1 MPEESIMI
9 DINNLT
15 KIFNNVP
22 AVKNLT
28 LRVKEGEVFGFLGP
42 NGAGK
47 TTTIKAMLGLIY
59 SNYGN
64 VRIRN
69 YDIHRY
75 GKHIKKFIGYMPE
88 RVAFYENLTGLQ
100 NLEFYAELKNVPK
113 NQCIQLINEM
123 GLAEHTH
130 KKVGNYSK
138 GMVQRLGM
146 ARAILGNPPIL
157 ILDEPTGGLD
167 PRGVRLI
174 RDKIKQMNEMGTTL
188 FISSHILS
196 EIQAICTQV
205 GIIKKGTLV
214 VQDTVTSLSKGM
226 KVKPKLKLI
235 FSNLNDKIIESIKK
249 CKGVDKVETIGN
261 AVEVYCYQENRA
273 DVVVAA
279 YRAGGMITNIQTE
292 EASLE
297 DIFMEYTEE
306 GQA

>member
-1 MPEESIMI
+1 
-9 DINNLT
+9 
-15 KIFNNVP
+15 
-22 AVKNLT
+22 
-28 LRVKEGEVFGFLGP
+28 
-42 NGAGK
+42 
-47 TTTIKAMLGLIY
+47 
-59 SNYGN
+59 
-64 VRIRN
+64 
-69 YDIHRY
+69 
-75 GKHIKKFIGYMPE
+75 
-88 RVAFYENLTGLQ
+88 
-100 NLEFYAELKNVPK
+100 
-113 NQCIQLINEM
+113 M
-123 GLAEHTH
+123 GLAEHAH

-167 PRGVRLI
+167 PRGVKLI

-196 EIQAICTQV
+196 EIQAVCTQV
-205 GIIKKGTLV
+205 GIINRGSLV

-226 KVKPKLKLI
+226 KVKPKLKLM
-235 FSNLNDKIIESIKK
+235 FSNLNDKIIDSIKK

-261 AVEVYCYQENRA
+261 AVEVYCLQENRV

-279 YRAGGMITNIQTE
+279 YRAGGIITNIQTE

-306 GQA
+306 GQT